1 MKFTNTVFLECKT
14 ISFLCGTYNFS
25 NKELPTTDAELKAI
39 AADDIQGWR
48 KNPKELNIPAAI
60 GIPNKL

>member
-1 MKFTNTVFLECKT
+1 MKFLNMKFFLFNTC
-14 ISFLCGTYNFS
+14 NFN
-25 NKELPTTDAELKAI
+25 NKELPTTDAELNAI

-48 KNPKELNIPAAI
+48 KNPKELNIPAAM